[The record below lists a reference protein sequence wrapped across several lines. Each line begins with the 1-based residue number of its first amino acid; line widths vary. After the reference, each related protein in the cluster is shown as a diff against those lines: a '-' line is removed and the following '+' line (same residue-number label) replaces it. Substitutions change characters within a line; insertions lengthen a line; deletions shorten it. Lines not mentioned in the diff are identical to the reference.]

1 MTPSLLANG
10 GKTGHPPGLL
20 QDDSRKLSN
29 WFASRMNARQEVR
42 EVCKQIAQEKN
53 HELLAVNTAARRT
66 E

>member
-1 MTPSLLANG
+1 MTLSLLANG

-42 EVCKQIAQEKN
+42 EVCKQIAQKRN
-53 HELLAVNTAARRT
+53 HELLADNTAARRT
-66 E
+66 D